1 LAPEPALD
9 ARVSGAAPRRS
20 VGLSELLLFLA
31 VLGAP
36 LVHAPVL
43 RWDLLRGLKRPLDGG
58 RTLGGRRLL
67 GDNKTWRG
75 ALCMTAGVVLATVLL
90 WRWDWWRAQL
100 PGAVRDASPVLVGLL
115 MGAGTVIG
123 ELPNSFLKRRLG
135 IAPGARRR
143 TPGGVALAVL
153 DQGDLVLG
161 IWVALLP
168 IWVMPVWLAAIAFA
182 AVAAIHLV
190 INVIGYAIGARAA
203 PV

>member
-1 LAPEPALD
+1 M
-9 ARVSGAAPRRS
+9 SGI
-20 VGLSELLLFLA
+20 LLFLA

-43 RWDLLRGLKRPLDGG
+43 RFDLLPALKRPLDGG
-58 RTLGGRRLL
+58 ATIGGRRVL

-75 ALCMTAGVVLATVLL
+75 ALCMTAGVVVATVVLWQWPWWHDRLPDAVASSSPLL
-90 WRWDWWRAQL
+90 A
-100 PGAVRDASPVLVGLL
+100 GLL
-115 MGAGTVIG
+115 IGLGTVGG
-123 ELPNSFLKRRLG
+123 ELPNSFLKRRLD
-135 IAPGARRR
+135 IAPGAQRR
-143 TPGGVALAVL
+143 GAAGIALSVL

-168 IWVMPVWLAAIAFA
+168 IWVMPAWLAAVAFA
-182 AVAAIHLV
+182 AVAAIHAA

>member
-1 LAPEPALD
+1 MSALW
-9 ARVSGAAPRRS
+9 
-20 VGLSELLLFLA
+20 LFLA

-43 RWDLLRGLKRPLDGG
+43 RWDLLPALKRPLDGG
-58 RTLGGRRLL
+58 ATIGGRRLL

-75 ALCMTAGVVLATVLL
+75 ALCMTAGVVLATVAL
-90 WRWDWWRAQL
+90 WQWDWWRDQL
-100 PGAVRDASPVLVGLL
+100 PGAVRDAGPLLVGLL
-115 MGAGTVIG
+115 VGLGTVAG
-123 ELPNSFLKRRLG
+123 ELPNSFLKRRLDIG
-135 IAPGARRR
+135 PGEQRRG
-143 TPGGVALAVL
+143 PGGLALSLL

-168 IWVMPVWLAAIAFA
+168 VWVMPVWLAAIAFA
-182 AVAAIHLV
+182 AVSAIHAA

>member
-9 ARVSGAAPRRS
+9 ARVPGAAPRRS

>member
-1 LAPEPALD
+1 MSALWI
-9 ARVSGAAPRRS
+9 
-20 VGLSELLLFLA
+20 FLA

-36 LVHAPVL
+36 ILHAPVL
-43 RWDLLRGLKRPLDGG
+43 RYDLLPGLRRPLDGG

-75 ALCMTAGVVLATVLL
+75 ALCMIAGVVLATLAL
-90 WRWDWWRAQL
+90 WRWPWWRDQL
-100 PGAVRDASPVLVGLL
+100 PDAVGASSPALVGLL
-115 MGAGTVIG
+115 IGLGTVGG

-135 IAPGARRR
+135 IAPGRQRRS
-143 TPGGVALAVL
+143 PAGAALSLL

-168 IWVMPVWLAAIAFA
+168 VWAMPAWLAAIAFA
-182 AVAAIHLV
+182 AVSSVHAV
-190 INVIGYAIGARAA
+190 VNVVGYAIGARAA